1 MFFLFNVCGF
11 CITLYGFSQLDAWR
25 QERPLQMPQMK
36 WTCGFCLAKILECGE
51 FTWSFWKSEMDEMVC
66 FSSSNPKSC
75 CFAGWPAPFPWN
87 HGWNSYKKQ
96 VHPLVYFGLLNQIHG
111 ETSLGNL
118 AWAGYDAWTLFQDL
132 GIRWFPW
139 SFQVFKMKGN
149 LPNVSIHK
157 AWCKFGLVGG
167 SGESWRREIC
177 LFPSTYAFW
186 TVALGLPNFEG
197 IQSVVLPF
205 CKWKSSGLGHCC
217 GCVCGGR
224 GSSHHLSSLY
234 WS

>member
-1 MFFLFNVCGF
+1 MHMWFLFGQNFGM
-11 CITLYGFSQLDAWR
+11 WR
-25 QERPLQMPQMK
+25 KPGVR
-36 WTCGFCLAKILECGE
+36 
-51 FTWSFWKSEMDEMVC
+51 KSEMVC
-66 FSSSNPKSC
+66 WKQQSQKLLF
-75 CFAGWPAPFPWN
+75 CFKLCYKNTEVDGFQKMGCSGWPAPFPFLWFLPT
-87 HGWNSYKKQ
+87 WQ
-96 VHPLVYFGLLNQIHG
+96 VHPLMYFGLLNQIHG

-118 AWAGYDAWTLFQDL
+118 TWAGYDAWTLFQDL

-177 LFPSTYAFW
+177 LFPSTDAFW
-186 TVALGLPNFEG
+186 TVALGIPNFEG
-197 IQSVVLPF
+197 IQGVVLPF

-217 GCVCGGR
+217 GCVCGGG
-224 GSSHHLSSLY
+224 GSSHHFSSLY